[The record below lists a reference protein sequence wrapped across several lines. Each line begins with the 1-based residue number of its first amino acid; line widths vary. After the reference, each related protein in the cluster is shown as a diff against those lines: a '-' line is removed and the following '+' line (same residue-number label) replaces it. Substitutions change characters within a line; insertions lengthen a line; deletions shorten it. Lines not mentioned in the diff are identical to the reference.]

1 MRGNERAWLYEE
13 HLSGDN
19 PILFLF
25 AYSSGK
31 LSRFFFKSFLTNQV
45 TVLGPSNPSTSDK
58 DQPRFLHPLAEE
70 SIVVEGHCYELQTRL
85 TGTAWQ

>member
-1 MRGNERAWLYEE
+1 M
-13 HLSGDN
+13 
-19 PILFLF
+19 
-25 AYSSGK
+25 
-31 LSRFFFKSFLTNQV
+31 

-85 TGTAWQ
+85 TGIAIENER